1 MNLLTQNSKIKK
13 TGKHFNVRLFNFSI
27 PAYKS
32 ETGKVTCPMAG
43 KCIQFCYAQKGFY
56 KLSKIYS
63 EAKLQIT
70 MQDNFVELMNK
81 DIKDKKAEYIRVHD
95 SGDYYSKEYLNK
107 WLEIA
112 RQNPGIRF
120 YSYTN
125 NVTMIKK
132 IKDLPTNFDFI
143 FSDSGKQSHLIN
155 KKTDRHTKI
164 FSNLES
170 LKKAK
175 YKNTSDYD
183 LYATKW
189 YNDTKKV
196 GLIIH

>member
-1 MNLLTQNSKIKK
+1 
-13 TGKHFNVRLFNFSI
+13 
-27 PAYKS
+27 
-32 ETGKVTCPMAG
+32 
-43 KCIQFCYAQKGFY
+43 
-56 KLSKIYS
+56 
-63 EAKLQIT
+63 

-132 IKDLPTNFDFI
+132 IKDLPINFDFI

-155 KKTDRHTKI
+155 KRTDRHTKI

-189 YNDTKKV
+189 YNNTKKV